1 MPPAGV
7 TKIVLSTNIAETS
20 VTINDISV
28 VIDAGTHKEM
38 QYDPAIGM
46 SCLREVR
53 VAKANAAQRAGRAGR
68 VRPGYCF
75 HMFMRKELEFMS
87 DQQLPE
93 MKRCP
98 LESTALKIK
107 ALRLGYVDEFL
118 GKAMEPPSQ
127 EALNHVVAVLRGLS
141 ALNTDNLLGNGGNS
155 ACSNNDDRSRVEE
168 LTPLGV
174 LLAKLLGPENWKD
187 DALRRLFRALEPILI
202 IASSLA
208 FRSPFFSPFDKREEA
223 DAVKKSFDPNSDH
236 MTVLQAYLMASCT
249 SGHASEREY
258 LHENF

>member
-1 MPPAGV
+1 M
-7 TKIVLSTNIAETS
+7 
-20 VTINDISV
+20 
-28 VIDAGTHKEM
+28 
-38 QYDPAIGM
+38 
-46 SCLREVR
+46 
-53 VAKANAAQRAGRAGR
+53 
-68 VRPGYCF
+68 
-75 HMFMRKELEFMS
+75 
-87 DQQLPE
+87 
-93 MKRCP
+93 
-98 LESTALKIK
+98 KIK

-174 LLAKLLGPENWKD
+174 LLAKLPVDPRIGKMMLYG
-187 DALRRLFRALEPILI
+187 AIFRALEPILI

-236 MTVLQAYLMASCT
+236 MTVLQAYLGWQAARKE
-249 SGHASEREY
+249 GRASERH
-258 LHENF
+258 LHETFLSRNTLGMINKMKNQFQKLLTEVGFIRVQITG